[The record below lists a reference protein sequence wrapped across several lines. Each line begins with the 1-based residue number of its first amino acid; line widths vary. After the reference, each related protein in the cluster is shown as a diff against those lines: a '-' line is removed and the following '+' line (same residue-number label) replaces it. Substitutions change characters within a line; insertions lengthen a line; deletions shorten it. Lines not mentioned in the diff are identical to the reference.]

1 MPTISSDARFLGV
14 DLHAVWR
21 DTRKALQ
28 GVHQSPLLSWLTPA
42 VPVRLLQENG
52 ADSLWLDGAQVSGST
67 VKPGSVRCVA
77 LELPE
82 ALVLRRALVLPSMA
96 AQDIASAVALEAQSV
111 SPFGAGNVIWGY
123 SVKPTAG
130 GALALEV
137 ALASKKQAK
146 QYIDTQSARLGK
158 ADDPEI
164 WARSANT
171 GAPIV
176 FIGFGEAQRSKQAA
190 RWRHLG
196 YGLLLTIVLL
206 CLAIAI
212 TPTAQLRLRAIEA
225 VRAYESITARA
236 APAVRER
243 EELLQSAEKLSALA
257 EVLGGRIEPL
267 TLMDRLTQVL
277 PDDTAL
283 QTVRL
288 QAGKVTILGL
298 TGNAS
303 ALMQLLSEQPGLREV
318 RAPSAATRMPGAP
331 KESFVIEFVL
341 DPQQFGVQ
349 SAALQSTAPAPP
361 SPVASALPAV
371 GAASTDGSL
380 GAGASAAAS
389 VPAKAPVAP
398 PSPGAATFGGG
409 ATFGGVATRPAAP
422 KSPAPA
428 TAGAAS
434 AAAPAKP

>member
-14 DLHAVWR
+14 DLHSVWR
-21 DTRKALQ
+21 DTRKALH
-28 GVHQSPLLSWLTPA
+28 GLHESPLLSWLTPA
-42 VPVRLLQENG
+42 VPVRLLQEDG
-52 ADSLWLDGAQVSGST
+52 AESLWLDGVQVSGAQ

-77 LELPE
+77 MELPE

-96 AQDIASAVALEAQSV
+96 AQDIANAVALDAQSV

-123 SVKPTAG
+123 SVKPSAH
-130 GALALEV
+130 GALAVEV
-137 ALASKKQAK
+137 ALASKKQVK
-146 QYIDTQSARLGK
+146 QYTEAQSARLGD
-158 ADDPEI
+158 AADPEI
-164 WARSANT
+164 WVRSADA

-176 FIGFGEAQRSKQAA
+176 FIGFGEEQRRNHAA
-190 RWRHLG
+190 RWRYLG
-196 YGLLLTIVLL
+196 YSLLLLIVLL
-206 CLAIAI
+206 CSAIAI

-225 VRAYESITARA
+225 VRAYESVAARA

-277 PDDTAL
+277 PDDTVL

-298 TGNAS
+298 TGNSS
-303 ALMQLLSEQPGLREV
+303 ALMQLLSEQPGLRDV
-318 RAPSAATRMPGAP
+318 RAPSAATRMPGAQ

-349 SAALQSTAPAPP
+349 SAAV
-361 SPVASALPAV
+361 VAV
-371 GAASTDGSL
+371 
-380 GAGASAAAS
+380 
-389 VPAKAPVAP
+389 APVAP
-398 PSPGAATFGGG
+398 APVAAVPPASGVPASAAGVVGAGGSAAATAPAKPPVPPSSPGAATFGGG
-409 ATFGGVATRPAAP
+409 ATFGGVATRPAP
-422 KSPAPA
+422 SK
-428 TAGAAS
+428 GAAS
-434 AAAPAKP
+434 APAASPAKP